1 MGEGKRD
8 YQAREMG
15 RRYLGRDEKAIESR
29 GITGA
34 GNGAREMGT
43 YTSTSLN
50 VIKSTSFSSS
60 AFGIAGRSCW
70 TAVTVSFLLQHGGP
84 K

>member
-1 MGEGKRD
+1 M
-8 YQAREMG
+8 AV
-15 RRYLGRDEKAIESR
+15 ESR

-50 VIKSTSFSSS
+50 VIKSHFLF
-60 AFGIAGRSCW
+60 FGVWHIGKKLLDCSDSGFL
-70 TAVTVSFLLQHGGP
+70 AVNVE
-84 K
+84 KK

>member
-1 MGEGKRD
+1 M
-8 YQAREMG
+8 
-15 RRYLGRDEKAIESR
+15 AIESR

-50 VIKSTSFSSS
+50 VMTSTSFSSS
-60 AFGIAGRSCW
+60 AFGFSGRSCW
-70 TAVTVSFLLQHGGP
+70 TAVTVGFLITEVPSNVTQTLP
-84 K
+84 TMT

>member
-1 MGEGKRD
+1 M
-8 YQAREMG
+8 
-15 RRYLGRDEKAIESR
+15 AIESR
-29 GITGA
+29 GIKGA

-60 AFGIAGRSCW
+60 AFGFSGRSCW
-70 TAVTVSFLLQHGGP
+70 TAVTGFLAKTEVPSNVTQTLP
-84 K
+84 TMT